1 MLIMFGKKKE
11 LRDSYEY
18 EYEEYDED
26 NEDDERSGAP
36 LLLRVIGVLLVA
48 IIGALCTCVFLSAKW
63 MLKTW
68 DGLTMDEL
76 MFHINS
82 PVEGTNSDLIV
93 SWVVSCGVA
102 TIVVAIVII
111 ALYIILRKHP
121 LAKRIETY
129 VIFLASAAMVT
140 FTVLNVSDS
149 LSVTEYVENQQTY
162 SSFIDEHYVDPASVE
177 ITFPEE
183 KRNLICI
190 YLESMEVTY
199 TDETVGGAFP
209 ENTIPELTK
218 ISMENEN
225 FSGSEEVLNGGSSM
239 PGATWTM
246 AALFGTTSGLPLT
259 IPVQRNSMNKQ
270 DTFMPALITLGD
282 ILYEGG
288 YKQEFLCGSDA
299 AFGGRKL
306 YFQSHGDY
314 EMRDYNY
321 YSDNGGI
328 PLGHRVWWGFEDFY
342 LMDFAKQELT
352 TLAAGSEPFNLTMLT
367 VDTHFEDGW
376 KCKDCPETFEDNKYA
391 NVMACSSVKIAEL
404 IDWIQKQPWYENTT
418 IVVTG
423 DHPTMDKDF
432 CKDVSETYNR
442 KVYTA
447 YINSAVKPV
456 VDEYREF
463 TTFDDFPTI
472 LASIGVEVEGDKLG
486 LGTNLFSEEPTLSEE
501 FGNTVLAEEVQKNSE
516 LMDKLTEGIDVNKAT
531 VKEGT
536 TGAENTA
543 NAWVETY
550 EPGSHMLNAYINKIK
565 TDTEY
570 EGIMLYV
577 KSEDYDGSQWYSGEM
592 TDDITYGF
600 FVNMADFEY
609 SPGRYDFQFYA
620 IGTDGSTTL
629 LSTKTGYYPGD

>member
-18 EYEEYDED
+18 EYEEYE
-26 NEDDERSGAP
+26 EEEEDERSGAP
-36 LLLRVIGVLLVA
+36 LPLRVIGVLLVA

-68 DGLTMDEL
+68 NGLTMDEL

-93 SWVVSCGVA
+93 SWIVSCGIA
-102 TIVVAIVII
+102 TVVVAIVII
-111 ALYIILRKHP
+111 ALYIILRKSP

-129 VIFLASAAMVT
+129 VIFLVSAAMVT
-140 FTVLNVSDS
+140 FTLLNVSDT
-149 LSVTEYVENQQTY
+149 LSVTDYVENKQTY

-177 ITFPEE
+177 ISFPEQ

-209 ENTIPELTK
+209 QNLIPELTQ

-225 FSGSEEVLNGGSSM
+225 FSGSEDVLNGGSSM

-259 IPVQRNSMNKQ
+259 IPVERNSMNKQ
-270 DTFMPALITLGD
+270 DTFMPALVNLGD
-282 ILYEGG
+282 ILYEAG

-376 KCKDCPETFEDNKYA
+376 KCKDCPETFGKNKYA
-391 NVMACSSVKIAEL
+391 NVMACSSVKVAEL
-404 IDWIQKQPWYENTT
+404 IEWIQQQPWYENTT

-423 DHPTMDKDF
+423 DHPTMDSDF
-432 CKDVSETYNR
+432 CNDVPDTYNR

-447 YINSAVKPV
+447 YINAAVEPEL
-456 VDEYREF
+456 DEYREF

-472 LASIGVEVEGDKLG
+472 LASIGVEIEGDKLG
-486 LGTNLFSEEPTLSEE
+486 LGTNLFSEELTLSEE

-516 LMDKLTEGIDVNKAT
+516 LMDKLTEGIDVSKAT

-536 TGAENTA
+536 TRADNKA
-543 NAWVETY
+543 NSWVERY
-550 EPGSHMLNAYINKIK
+550 QPGTHILYAYINAIE
-565 TDTEY
+565 TDTAY
-570 EGIMLYV
+570 EDIMVYV
-577 KSEDYDGSQWYSGEM
+577 KGEDYDGSQWYSGEM
-592 TDDITYGF
+592 TDAVTYGF
-600 FVNMADFEY
+600 QINMADFEY
-609 SPGRYDFQFYA
+609 TPGRYDVQFYA

-629 LSTKTGYYPGD
+629 LATETGYYSGD

>member
-1 MLIMFGKKKE
+1 MLTMFGKKKE
-11 LRDSYEY
+11 LHDIGAHGEREVN
-18 EYEEYDED
+18 EVGED
-26 NEDDERSGAP
+26 HDTSGAP
-36 LLLRVIGVLLVA
+36 LPLRVIGIILMAL
-48 IIGALCTCVFLSAKW
+48 IGAVSTCLFLSAKW

-68 DGLTMDEL
+68 NGLTMDEL
-76 MFHINS
+76 IFHIKS
-82 PVEGTNSDLIV
+82 PVEGTNSDIMV
-93 SWVVSCGVA
+93 SWIVSCGIA
-102 TIVVAIVII
+102 TLLAVIMIV
-111 ALYIILRKHP
+111 ALYIILGKKS

-129 VIFLASAAMVT
+129 VIFLVSAAMLT
-140 FTVLNVSDS
+140 FTVLNVSAT
-149 LSVTEYVENQQTY
+149 LSVADYMNNKSEY
-162 SSFIDEHYVDPASVE
+162 SSFIDMHYVDPASVD
-177 ITFPEE
+177 ITFPEQ

-199 TDETVGGAFP
+199 SDEASGGAFP
-209 ENTIPELTK
+209 ENTIPELTE
-218 ISMENEN
+218 ISMQNEN
-225 FSGSEEVLNGGSSM
+225 FSGDEAVLNGGSSM

-246 AALFGTTSGLPLT
+246 AALFATTSGLPLT
-259 IPVQRNSMNKQ
+259 IPVERNSMNKQ
-270 DTFMPALITLGD
+270 DTFMPALVNLGD
-282 ILYEGG
+282 ILGEAG
-288 YKQEFLCGSDA
+288 YRQEFLCGSDA

-376 KCKDCPETFEDNKYA
+376 KCKDCPDTFEGNKYA
-391 NVMACSSVKIAEL
+391 NVMSCSSSKVAEL
-404 IDWIQKQPWYENTT
+404 IDWIQQQPWYENTT

-423 DHPTMDKDF
+423 DHPTMDSDF
-432 CKDVSETYNR
+432 CKDVPETYAR

-447 YINSAVKPV
+447 YINSAVEPEMN
-456 VDEYREF
+456 EYREF

-472 LASIGVEVEGDKLG
+472 LASIGAKIDGEKLG
-486 LGTNLFSEEPTLSEE
+486 LGTNLFSSELTLSEE
-501 FGNTVLAEEVQKNSE
+501 YGNTVLAEEVQKNSE

-536 TGAENTA
+536 TRADNNA

-550 EPGSHMLNAYINKIK
+550 KAGSHILYAYINAIE
-565 TDTEY
+565 TDIEY
-570 EGIMLYV
+570 EDIMVYV
-577 KSEDYDGSQWYSGEM
+577 KSEDYEGTQWYNGEM
-592 TDDITYGF
+592 TDAVTYGF
-600 FVNMADFEY
+600 HINMADFEY
-609 SPGRYDFQFYA
+609 TPGRYDIQFYA

-629 LSTKTGYYPGD
+629 LNTVTGYYSGD

>member
-18 EYEEYDED
+18 EYEEYEEEDE
-26 NEDDERSGAP
+26 DERSGAP
-36 LLLRVIGVLLVA
+36 LPLRVIGVLLVA
-48 IIGALCTCVFLSAKW
+48 VIGALCTCVFLSAKW

-68 DGLTMDEL
+68 NGLTMDEL

-93 SWVVSCGVA
+93 SWIVSCGIA
-102 TIVVAIVII
+102 TVVVAIVII
-111 ALYIILRKHP
+111 ALYIILRKSP

-129 VIFLASAAMVT
+129 VIFLVSAAMVT
-140 FTVLNVSDS
+140 FTLLNVSDT
-149 LSVTEYVENQQTY
+149 LSVTDYVENKQTY

-177 ITFPEE
+177 ISFPDQ

-209 ENTIPELTK
+209 QNLIPELTQ

-225 FSGSEEVLNGGSSM
+225 FSGSEAVLNGGSSM

-259 IPVQRNSMNKQ
+259 IPVERNSMNKQ
-270 DTFMPALITLGD
+270 DTFMPALVNLGD
-282 ILYEGG
+282 ILYEAG

-376 KCKDCPETFEDNKYA
+376 KCKDCPETFGKNKYA
-391 NVMACSSVKIAEL
+391 NVMACSSVKVAEL
-404 IDWIQKQPWYENTT
+404 IEWIQQQPWYENTT

-423 DHPTMDKDF
+423 DHPTMDSDF
-432 CKDVSETYNR
+432 CNDVPDTYNR

-447 YINSAVKPV
+447 YINAAVEPER
-456 VDEYREF
+456 DEYREY

-472 LASIGVEVEGDKLG
+472 LASIGVEIEGDKLG
-486 LGTNLFSEEPTLSEE
+486 LGTNLFSDELTLSEE

-536 TGAENTA
+536 TRADNKA
-543 NAWVETY
+543 NSWVERY
-550 EPGSHMLNAYINKIK
+550 QPGTHILYAYINAIE
-565 TDTEY
+565 TDTAY
-570 EGIMLYV
+570 EDIMVYV
-577 KSEDYDGSQWYSGEM
+577 KGEDYDGSQWYSGEM
-592 TDDITYGF
+592 TDAVTYGF
-600 FVNMADFEY
+600 QINMADFEY
-609 SPGRYDFQFYA
+609 TPGRYDVQFYA

-629 LSTKTGYYPGD
+629 LATETGYYSGD